1 MKILIA
7 GPVLTSAIAEATGID
22 LSGLP
27 PATAQTPIAP
37 LTAAFIAS
45 GHEVHVV
52 TLDPTIDEVQSYRR
66 DRLFITF
73 CPLRGA
79 PRFKARHRMKDLFA
93 VEIDHLTRVMA
104 QNDADIVHAH
114 WTYEYAEAALRS
126 GKPYLI
132 TMHDLGW
139 EYLFQF
145 RDTYRLMRLAM
156 KYRVMVRVR
165 NLTVVGKF
173 MLAKPWQY
181 GFRGTVDLVPNP
193 VGLASWGAKI
203 TDAPVFVSVG
213 NSNPIKNISS
223 AIDAFAILRNAF
235 PAAELH
241 LFGPGLDESYAAT
254 YGLKGLIAHGNVEHC
269 ELMRFLAERATV
281 LIHPS
286 RLETFGVIIAE
297 AKMRGV
303 PVVAG
308 INAGGTQDA
317 IGDFGLLCDV
327 ENPASIA
334 RVVHELI
341 VDKASYLDLQKSS
354 HEDVKRRF
362 SPMIV
367 AKSYIEIYKRI
378 LRNTSAHSEYS

>member
-37 LTAAFIAS
+37 LTAAFLAS

-66 DRLFITF
+66 DGLLITF

-93 VEIDHLTRVMA
+93 VEIDHLTRVMT
-104 QNDADIVHAH
+104 QSGADIVHAH
-114 WTYEYAEAALRS
+114 WTYEHAEAALRS
-126 GKPYLI
+126 GKPYLV

-139 EYLFQF
+139 DYLFQF
-145 RDTYRLMRLAM
+145 RDAYRLMRLAM

-173 MLAKPWQY
+173 MIAKAWQY
-181 GFRGTVDLVPNP
+181 GFRGRVDLVPNP
-193 VGLASWGAKI
+193 ISFASWGAKL
-203 TDAPVFVSVG
+203 TDAPVFVAVG

-223 AIDAFAILRNAF
+223 AIDAFAILRAAF

-241 LFGPGLDESYAAT
+241 LFGPGLDESYSAT
-254 YGLKGLIAHGNVEHC
+254 YGLKGLVAHGNVEHC

-303 PVVAG
+303 PAVAG
-308 INAGGTQDA
+308 VNAGGTQDA
-317 IGDFGLLCDV
+317 IGDFGSLCDI
-327 ENPASIA
+327 ENPALIA
-334 RVVHELI
+334 RAVHEI
-341 VDKASYLDLQKSS
+341 IADKAHYSALQKSS

-362 SPMIV
+362 SPTAV
-367 AKSYIEIYKRI
+367 AESYIEIYKRI
-378 LRNTSAHSEYS
+378 LKSNSILVESS

>member
-1 MKILIA
+1 MKILIS
-7 GPVLTSAIAEATGID
+7 GPTLTSAIAEATGID

-27 PATAQTPIAP
+27 PATTQTPIAP
-37 LTAAFIAS
+37 LTAALLAS

-66 DRLFITF
+66 DGLLVTF

-104 QNDADIVHAH
+104 QSDADIVHAH
-114 WTYEYAEAALRS
+114 WTYEHAEAALRS

-139 EYLFQF
+139 DYLLQF
-145 RDTYRLMRLAM
+145 RDAYRLMRLVM

-173 MLAKPWQY
+173 MLAKTWQY

-193 VGLASWGAKI
+193 VDLAIWEPKM
-203 TDAPVFVSVG
+203 TDVPVLVAVG
-213 NSNPIKNISS
+213 NSNSIKNISS
-223 AIDAFAILRNAF
+223 AIAAFAILRDIF

-241 LFGPGLDESYAAT
+241 LFGPGLDESYLAARGHN
-254 YGLKGLIAHGNVEHC
+254 GLVAHGNVEHC
-269 ELMRFLAERATV
+269 ELMRFLAKRATV

-308 INAGGTQDA
+308 INAGGTQDV
-317 IGDFGLLCDV
+317 IGDSGLLCDI

-334 RVVHELI
+334 RAVHEII
-341 VDKASYLDLQKSS
+341 VNKARYLDLQKSS

-362 SPMIV
+362 SSAIV
-367 AKSYIEIYKRI
+367 AENYIEIYERI
-378 LRNTSAHSEYS
+378 LA